1 MAGELERV
9 FWSVLLEHR
18 GTPVPQGRARHCQY
32 GVYYPPTS
40 VRHRE
45 ELKAAFLAD
54 KEEYEDVEFPLPG
67 EVKVTI
73 TLIGPRINS
82 DLDNHAKQVLD
93 AVVDAGVLDDDSC
106 EKIVEL
112 VVRRELYVPQ
122 GHRLTRVEIEV
133 LPENEV

>member
-1 MAGELERV
+1 MAREL
-9 FWSVLLEHR
+9 SSCTVLLEHR

-54 KEEYEDVEFPLPG
+54 KEEYENVEFPLQG
-67 EVKVTI
+67 EVRVVI
-73 TLIGPRINS
+73 ALSGPRVNS

-106 EKIVEL
+106 QKVAEL
-112 VVRRELYVPQ
+112 LVRRELYVPQ
-122 GHRLTRVEIEV
+122 GKRWTRVEIEV
-133 LPENEV
+133 LPEEGV